1 MSAKQFPQTLAL
13 QRQLI
18 QQLADGKTH
27 SGEALAQQAG
37 ISRAAIA
44 KHIKQLNQIGLDVF
58 AIAGKGYR
66 LAQPLNLLN
75 INQIK
80 QQQNPG
86 MPEVLLQHLTDS
98 TNTQLLKKL
107 QDGQQLQKGQVIV
120 AEAQSAGR
128 GRRGN
133 DWYSPFGSNLYFS
146 MYWQLEQGIQAAMG
160 LSLVVG
166 IAIARL
172 LDRLYQCQ
180 INLKWP
186 NDLYAEHKKL
196 GGILVELTG
205 QTHAQCD
212 VVIGVGLNIQMP
224 ADSNAKISQAFTDLA
239 SVSGQSIER
248 NQLVSQL
255 QFELIQ
261 TLQSFENK
269 GFVAFADEFNR
280 RDEFAG
286 QRVQLSGGNAPT
298 IGICQGVD
306 QYGGLV
312 VRQAD
317 GLKSFYS
324 GELSLRKHGD

>member
-1 MSAKQFPQTLAL
+1 
-13 QRQLI
+13 
-18 QQLADGKTH
+18 
-27 SGEALAQQAG
+27 
-37 ISRAAIA
+37 
-44 KHIKQLNQIGLDVF
+44 
-58 AIAGKGYR
+58 
-66 LAQPLNLLN
+66 
-75 INQIK
+75 
-80 QQQNPG
+80 
-86 MPEVLLQHLTDS
+86 
-98 TNTQLLKKL
+98 
-107 QDGQQLQKGQVIV
+107 
-120 AEAQSAGR
+120 
-128 GRRGN
+128 
-133 DWYSPFGSNLYFS
+133 
-146 MYWQLEQGIQAAMG
+146 MG